1 MFSIILSLSKPKS
14 MRKPI
19 SLKLKG
25 KKLEEVPEIHAQP
38 GDVLEWN
45 IALGQDILDFK
56 ITAKDPKAKYPFE
69 HSLSRSME
77 PSASY
82 VVKPTTKGFKWEY
95 NIVWTDL
102 NQQEH
107 TLDPIIVI
115 DPTKEDS

>member
-1 MFSIILSLSKPKS
+1 

-25 KKLEEVPEIHAQP
+25 SKLEQVPTIYAQP

-56 ITAKDPKAKYPFE
+56 ITAKDPKATYPFE
-69 HSLSRSME
+69 YSLSRSME

-82 VVKPTTKGFKWEY
+82 VVAPAKEKFEWAY

-102 NQQEH
+102 KQIEH

-115 DPTKEDS
+115 DPTKENS